1 MIKCGFNSPEIRF
14 LPPERAVMPKL
25 QPYQWAFLNGGKI
38 SVASTPRRPSRPAV
52 RGFSGN
58 LFIDHVEAAR

>member
-1 MIKCGFNSPEIRF
+1 MIKCGFNAPETPF
-14 LPPERAVMPKL
+14 VPPEPVVMPNL
-25 QPYQWAFLNGGKI
+25 QPYQLAFLNGGKI
-38 SVASTPRRPSRPAV
+38 SVASTPRLPSRPAV